1 MRYRGAQIC
10 LWAHG
15 SCCISRLSLP
25 GSPPGR
31 IALVRTYS
39 AYHQPGSPPPANPA
53 PPEGKGGA
61 EVVKERALA
70 ALQHVGEVSRQW
82 GQWSAQMA
90 TATVNNWWARYEEF
104 VGLNEVRQAQ
114 TKVTEAESAFMVARG
129 MVREAHTSLET
140 LQGRLKE
147 VRDRLDRVSREEA
160 HYLELATMEHK
171 LLQEE
176 RRLRTA
182 YENAEAA
189 EREKFALFSAGVRE
203 SHEKERTRAER
214 TKNWS
219 VIGSV
224 LGALI
229 GVMGSTYVNRVRLQE
244 LKTLLLEAQK
254 GPESLQEALR
264 VQAGNH
270 RSQQD
275 ELRALI
281 DSLRFT
287 LQDVF
292 TKKDASLQ
300 EKGSPPSDSTFVPI
314 SALKDLHIGSQRTES
329 LLESLPPQLGQL
341 EQGLGRVES
350 AVSEVRK
357 LLEARLQTETQ
368 ASQPLPE
375 SAERPERPERPER
388 GDQWESEVVIRSLE
402 ETQRTLGEG
411 IRKNT
416 VYNAVITS
424 TATAVT
430 ISALYMLLRGT
441 G

>member
-10 LWAHG
+10 HWAHG
-15 SCCISRLSLP
+15 TCCLSRLSMP
-25 GSPPGR
+25 GSLCGR
-31 IALVRTYS
+31 ITLVRTYS
-39 AYHQPGSPPPANPA
+39 AHHQPSSPPPTDPV
-53 PPEGKGGA
+53 PPDGKGAG

-70 ALQHVGEVSRQW
+70 ALQHAGELGRQW
-82 GQWSAQMA
+82 GQRSAQTA
-90 TATVNNWWARYEEF
+90 SATVNYWWERYEEF
-104 VGLNEVRQAQ
+104 VGLNEVREAQ
-114 TKVTEAESAFMVARG
+114 TKVTEAEAAFMVARG
-129 MVREAHTSLET
+129 MVREAHASLEA
-140 LQGRLKE
+140 LQVRLKE

-160 HYLELATMEHK
+160 HYLELATLEHK

-182 YENAEAA
+182 YENAEGS

-219 VIGSV
+219 IIGSV

-244 LKTLLLEAQK
+244 LKSLLLEAQK

-275 ELRALI
+275 ELRTLI
-281 DSLRFT
+281 DSLRLTLNDAFT
-287 LQDVF
+287 QKGDVLQG
-292 TKKDASLQ
+292 
-300 EKGSPPSDSTFVPI
+300 KGGGPTPDLPAVPL
-314 SALKDLHIGSQRTES
+314 SALKDLQVGSQRTQS

-350 AVSEVRK
+350 DLSVVKR
-357 LLEARLQTETQ
+357 LLETTPQPEMQAGEVQLAR
-368 ASQPLPE
+368 A
-375 SAERPERPERPER
+375 ER
-388 GDQWESEVVIRSLE
+388 GDHRESEVVVRHLE
-402 ETQRTLGEG
+402 ETQRTLGER
-411 IRKNT
+411 IRTNT
-416 VYNAVITS
+416 VYNAVFTY
-424 TATAVT
+424 TATAIT
-430 ISALYMLLRGT
+430 ISAVYMLLRGT

>member
-10 LWAHG
+10 LRAHG
-15 SCCISRLSLP
+15 SCCLSRLSLP
-25 GSPPGR
+25 GR
-31 IALVRTYS
+31 ITLVRTYS
-39 AYHQPGSPPPANPA
+39 VLQPPTNPSPPD
-53 PPEGKGGA
+53 GKGGA
-61 EVVKERALA
+61 VLVKERALA
-70 ALQHVGEVSRQW
+70 ALKHAGELGQQW
-82 GQWSAQMA
+82 GQRAAQTASAS
-90 TATVNNWWARYEEF
+90 VNYWWEKYEEF
-104 VGLNEVRQAQ
+104 VGLNEVRVAQA
-114 TKVTEAESAFMVARG
+114 KVTEAESAFMVARG
-129 MVREAHTSLET
+129 MVREAHASLEA
-140 LQGRLKE
+140 LQVRLKE

-160 HYLELATMEHK
+160 HYLELATLEHK

-182 YENAEAA
+182 YENAEGS

-275 ELRALI
+275 ELRSLI
-281 DSLRFT
+281 DNLRVALNEVFT
-287 LQDVF
+287 QRVGVLQD
-292 TKKDASLQ
+292 
-300 EKGSPPSDSTFVPI
+300 KGGPASDSPTVPL
-314 SALKDLHIGSQRTES
+314 SALKDLHIGSQRAES
-329 LLESLPPQLGQL
+329 LLQSLPPQLEQL
-341 EQGLGRVES
+341 DQGLGRVEDELS
-350 AVSEVRK
+350 VMRR
-357 LLEARLQTETQ
+357 LLESRPQAETQ
-368 ASQPLPE
+368 
-375 SAERPERPERPER
+375 SAQLQVAIPERPEK
-388 GDQWESEVVIRSLE
+388 GDQWGSEVAVRRLE
-402 ETQRTLGEG
+402 ETQRTLGEQ
-411 IRKNT
+411 IRTNT
-416 VYNAVITS
+416 VYNAVFTY
-424 TATAVT
+424 TATAITV
-430 ISALYMLLRGT
+430 SAVYLLLRGT

>member
-15 SCCISRLSLP
+15 SCCVSRLSA
-25 GSPPGR
+25 PGR
-31 IALVRTYS
+31 ITLVRTYS
-39 AYHQPGSPPPANPA
+39 AQQQPGPSPPTNPT
-53 PPEGKGGA
+53 PPDGKGGA

-70 ALQHVGEVSRQW
+70 ALQYAGELGRQW
-82 GQWSAQMA
+82 GQRSAQTA
-90 TATVNNWWARYEEF
+90 TASVNYWWGRYEEF
-104 VGLNEVRQAQ
+104 VGLNEVREAQ
-114 TKVTEAESAFMVARG
+114 TKVTEGEAAFMVARG
-129 MVREAHTSLET
+129 MVREAHTSLEA
-140 LQGRLKE
+140 LQVRLKE
-147 VRDRLDRVSREEA
+147 VRDRLDRVSREDA
-160 HYLELATMEHK
+160 HYLELATQEHK

-182 YENAEAA
+182 YESAESS

-254 GPESLQEALR
+254 GPESLQEALK

-275 ELRALI
+275 ELRMLI
-281 DSLRFT
+281 DSLRGALNDAFT
-287 LQDVF
+287 QRDIVLQDKRGP
-292 TKKDASLQ
+292 T
-300 EKGSPPSDSTFVPI
+300 SDSPMVPL
-314 SALKDLHIGSQRTES
+314 SALTDLRLSSQKTES
-329 LLESLPPQLGQL
+329 LLESLPPQMGQL
-341 EQGLGRVES
+341 EQGLGRVEGELS
-350 AVSEVRK
+350 VVRK
-357 LLEARLQTETQ
+357 LMETKPQAEPQTEPQ
-368 ASQPLPE
+368 AGPQ
-375 SAERPERPERPER
+375 AVQVTAPERPER
-388 GDQWESEVVIRSLE
+388 GDQWEPEAVVRRLE
-402 ETQRTLGEG
+402 ETQRKLGER
-411 IRKNT
+411 IRTNT
-416 VYNAVITS
+416 LYNAVFTY
-424 TATAVT
+424 TATAITV
-430 ISALYMLLRGT
+430 SAVYLLLRGA